1 MNTYITIYL
10 LVGVLFNLMLDLAAD
25 AIIKNKIDTEENIR
39 LNLGHKVFLTI
50 IWPIGLLIFIIKL
63 LQSEK

>member
-50 IWPIGLLIFIIKL
+50 IWPIGLLIFLIKF
-63 LQSEK
+63 LQSGK